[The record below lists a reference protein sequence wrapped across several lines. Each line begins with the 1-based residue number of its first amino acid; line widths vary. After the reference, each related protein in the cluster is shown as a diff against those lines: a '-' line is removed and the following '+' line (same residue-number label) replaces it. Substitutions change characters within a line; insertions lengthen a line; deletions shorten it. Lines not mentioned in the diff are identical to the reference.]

1 MIMLIR
7 LRSTGEVIA
16 DTVFM
21 ALHDNVSFP
30 SPLRQQDVAEFDAD
44 IVLDGVPLTSGQFQ
58 SVVEDG
64 VEQIDGQW
72 VTKFKVVN
80 WPQEQIDAYT
90 DTQKQSVRHARNQK
104 LKDSDWTQG
113 KDIAGNISTAW
124 AAYRQALR
132 DVPAQAGFPWEVQ
145 WPNKPE

>member
-1 MIMLIR
+1 MLIR

-16 DTVFM
+16 DTVFL

-30 SPLRQQDVAEFDAD
+30 VPLRQQDIAEFDAD
-44 IVLDGVPLTSGQFQ
+44 LVWDGVPPTPGQFQ

-64 VEQIDGQW
+64 VEQINGQW
-72 VTKFKVVN
+72 VTKFKAVS

-104 LKDSDWTQG
+104 LAECDWTQG
-113 KDIAGNISTAW
+113 KDIADNISTAW

-132 DVPAQAGFPWEVQ
+132 SIPEQAGFPWDVQ
-145 WPNKPE
+145 WPTQPE